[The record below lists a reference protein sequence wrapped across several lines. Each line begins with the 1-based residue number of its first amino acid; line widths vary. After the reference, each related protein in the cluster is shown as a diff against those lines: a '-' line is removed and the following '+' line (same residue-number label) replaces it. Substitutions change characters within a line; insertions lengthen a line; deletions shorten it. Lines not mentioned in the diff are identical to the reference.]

1 MTNFLHLLATTI
13 SVISYKQSLEFF
25 PINMIS
31 YDINIKAHEKIF
43 IFFLTFNVFQ
53 TYELNKPTLSWQ

>member
-1 MTNFLHLLATTI
+1 MTNFFHLLATTI

-31 YDINIKAHEKIF
+31 YDINIKAHEKILN
-43 IFFLTFNVFQ
+43 FLTFNVFQ
-53 TYELNKPTLSWQ
+53 TYELNNPTLPWQ